1 MQQGASTE
9 TENTAKETNSIN
21 AYSFIHLF
29 VFLSDEMCRRMEMIS
44 YSFEVMKALLQPFKL
59 QFFPEQMAKR

>member
-1 MQQGASTE
+1 
-9 TENTAKETNSIN
+9 
-21 AYSFIHLF
+21 
-29 VFLSDEMCRRMEMIS
+29 MEIIS